1 MDNQTK
7 DQIRDFVAHAKLD
20 KALEMFSSW
29 GKLRGDKDLQNIVIG
44 KQGEL
49 RTLKKEIDMGII
61 DSGDAN
67 VRRNRIAGAI
77 LSMLDDAEEAMPS
90 TGSNSFGSSTTSS
103 QTFSSP
109 TPSVSAAPKRKTLLF
124 MGANPPNTRS
134 LQLEIEHSRIAAK
147 INDVYRI
154 EVEKFTSASDIPEL
168 IVSKEPNIIHFS
180 GHGKDPKSS
189 EAGEKDRAI
198 GYKLPA
204 GYDNKGGIVVFDDD
218 MLSMKILD
226 DDVLDYLFQSATD
239 GLGIKIDVV
248 VFNSCHSE
256 SQAKV
261 ICKHVDYVVGTSRA
275 INDDVAIAFASGFYY
290 ALGQGKS
297 VEKAFTTGKMQAVIK
312 DFKSKDLIVLYKGGE
327 RQKM

>member
-7 DQIRDFVAHAKLD
+7 DQIRDLVAAGKLD
-20 KALEMFSSW
+20 KALIAFSDW
-29 GKLRGDKDLQNIVIG
+29 AKLHGDNDLRNAIFT

-49 RTLKKEIDMGII
+49 KGLKNEINMGTV
-61 DSGDAN
+61 DTGDAN
-67 VRRNRIAGAI
+67 VRRNRIAGAV
-77 LSMLDDAEEAMPS
+77 LSMLDDAEDATAS
-90 TGSNSFGSSTTSS
+90 TPFNTA
-103 QTFSSP
+103 SSP
-109 TPSVSAAPKRKTLLF
+109 IFTASAPSVSAAPKQKTLLF

-147 INDVYRI
+147 LNNAYKI

-180 GHGKDPKSS
+180 GHGKDPNST

-198 GYKLPA
+198 GYKLPP
-204 GYDNKGGIVVFDDD
+204 GYDQKGGIVVFDDD

-226 DDVLDYLFQSATD
+226 DDVLDYLFQCAVD

-261 ICKHVDYVVGTSRA
+261 VCKHVDYVVGTARA

-327 RQKM
+327 RQNM

>member
-1 MDNQTK
+1 MDNQTR
-7 DQIRDFVAHAKLD
+7 DQIRDLVAASKLD
-20 KALEMFSSW
+20 KALVAFSDW
-29 GKLRGDKDLQNIVIG
+29 AKLHGDKELQNMIIG
-44 KQGEL
+44 RQGEL
-49 RTLKKEIDMGII
+49 RNLKKEIDMGIAE
-61 DSGDAN
+61 DAN
-67 VRRNRIAGAI
+67 VRRNKIAGAI
-77 LSMLDDAEEAMPS
+77 LSMLDDAEDATPS
-90 TGSNSFGSSTTSS
+90 SASNATSSSTVVASNTN
-103 QTFSSP
+103 
-109 TPSVSAAPKRKTLLF
+109 TPSVSATPKQKTLLF

-134 LQLEIEHSRIAAK
+134 LQLEVEHSRIAAK
-147 INDVYRI
+147 LNNYYRI

-180 GHGKDPKSS
+180 GHGKDPNSS

-198 GYKLPA
+198 GYKLPT
-204 GYDNKGGIVVFDDD
+204 GYDQKGGIVVFDDD

-226 DDVLDYLFQSATD
+226 DDVLDYLFQSAVD

-261 ICKHVDYVVGTSRA
+261 VCKHVDYVVGTARA

-327 RQKM
+327 RQNM

>member
-7 DQIRDFVAHAKLD
+7 DQIRDLVAYAKLD
-20 KALEMFSSW
+20 KALEMLGNW
-29 GKLRGDKDLQNIVIG
+29 AKLQGDKDLQNMIIG

-77 LSMLDDAEEAMPS
+77 LSMIDDAEEITLSRAS
-90 TGSNSFGSSTTSS
+90 NTGSFQQTST
-103 QTFSSP
+103 SP

-147 INDVYRI
+147 INDVYKI

-180 GHGKDPKSS
+180 GHGKDPNSS
-189 EAGEKDRAI
+189 EAGGTGRAI

-204 GYDNKGGIVVFDDD
+204 GYDQKGGIVVFDDD
-218 MLSMKILD
+218 MLGMRILD

-239 GLGIKIDVV
+239 GLGLKIDVV

>member
-7 DQIRDFVAHAKLD
+7 DQIRNSVAQAKLD
-20 KALEMFSSW
+20 KALEMFGNW
-29 GKLRGDKDLQNIVIG
+29 AKLQGDKDLQNMVVA

-49 RTLKKEIDMGII
+49 KSLKKEIDMGIV
-61 DSGDAN
+61 DNGDAN
-67 VRRNRIAGAI
+67 VRRNRIAGAV
-77 LSMLDDAEEAMPS
+77 LSMLDDAEEAAPS
-90 TGSNSFGSSTTSS
+90 PFPNPTA
-103 QTFSSP
+103 SP
-109 TPSVSAAPKRKTLLF
+109 IFTPAPSVSAAPKQKTLLF

-147 INDVYRI
+147 LNNYYRI

-180 GHGKDPKSS
+180 GHGKDPNSS

-204 GYDNKGGIVVFDDD
+204 GYEQKGGIVVFDDD
-218 MLSMKILD
+218 MLNMKILD
-226 DDVLDYLFQSATD
+226 DDVLDYLFQSAVD

-261 ICKHVDYVVGTSRA
+261 VCKHVDYVVGTARA

-312 DFKSKDLIVLYKGGE
+312 DFKSKDLIVLYKSGE
-327 RQKM
+327 RQNM

>member
-7 DQIRDFVAHAKLD
+7 DTIRDLVAQAKLD
-20 KALEMFSSW
+20 KALEMFSNW
-29 GKLRGDKDLQNIVIG
+29 AKLKGDRDLQNMIIG
-44 KQGEL
+44 RQGDL
-49 RTLKKEIDMGII
+49 KTLKKEIDMGII
-61 DSGDAN
+61 DGGDAN

-77 LSMLDDAEEAMPS
+77 LSMLDDAEEATPS
-90 TGSNSFGSSTTSS
+90 MSSNSTPSNTAAS
-103 QTFSSP
+103 QTFNS
-109 TPSVSAAPKRKTLLF
+109 TPPSISTAPKQKTLLF

-134 LQLEIEHSRIAAK
+134 LQLEIEHSRIATK
-147 INDVYRI
+147 LNNFYRI

-180 GHGKDPKSS
+180 GHGKDPNSS

-198 GYKLPA
+198 GYKLPT
-204 GYDNKGGIVVFDDD
+204 GYDQKGGIVVFDDD

-226 DDVLDYLFQSATD
+226 DDVLDYLFQSAVE

-261 ICKHVDYVVGTSRA
+261 ICKHVDYVVGTARA
-275 INDDVAIAFASGFYY
+275 ISDDVAIAFASGFYY
-290 ALGQGKS
+290 ALGQGKT
-297 VEKAFTTGKMQAVIK
+297 VEKSFTTGKMQAVIK
-312 DFKSKDLIVLYKGGE
+312 DIKAKDLIVLYKDGE
-327 RQKM
+327 RQKL